1 MLPLIRYGRSVIFDF
16 RYRNDEGKWKAL
28 GHRKG
33 PTRDAAFAS
42 LEELTGHCSATEF
55 MSRPRDG
62 RTRNWDLFWR
72 TDEWAPLIK
81 VASSSIQATSPPD

>member
-1 MLPLIRYGRSVIFDF
+1 MLPVIRYGRSVIFDF
-16 RYRNDEGKWKAL
+16 RYRNNEGKWKAL

-42 LEELTGHCSATEF
+42 LEELTGHTSATEF

-62 RTRNWDLFWR
+62 HTRNWDLFWR
-72 TDEWAPLIK
+72 RGEWAPVIA
-81 VASSSIQATSPPD
+81 VTSRSIPATRPPD